1 MAVVSPED
9 RLSYE
14 LYAPQEHTSEKTANQ
29 GWQPRSADG
38 GLGEAPSVNTPAL
51 PRQVATAL
59 GDDLIFLSADE
70 IGLIQQMVS
79 EAYASGTPQDHV
91 EPGDMWSDRVD
102 LGIVPDV
109 TVDKHIADTAE
120 VKVRVHSQQRAG
132 GCKPLWPTG
141 IEMCGA
147 ILDKFTQLGWPANW
161 LGWPTEPEAQNPDGV
176 GYRQRFTAGFIYWH
190 PQ

>member
-1 MAVVSPED
+1 MAVASP
-9 RLSYE
+9 
-14 LYAPQEHTSEKTANQ
+14 EHTSEKTTNH

-38 GLGEAPSVNTPAL
+38 GLGETSLDNVAPAL
-51 PRQVATAL
+51 PRQVPTAL
-59 GDDLIFLSADE
+59 GDDLVFLSADE

-91 EPGDMWSDRVD
+91 ATGDMWSDRVD
-102 LGIVPDV
+102 LGVVPDV
-109 TVDKHIADTAE
+109 TVDKHIADAAE
-120 VKVRVHSQQRAG
+120 VKVKVRVHSQQRAG